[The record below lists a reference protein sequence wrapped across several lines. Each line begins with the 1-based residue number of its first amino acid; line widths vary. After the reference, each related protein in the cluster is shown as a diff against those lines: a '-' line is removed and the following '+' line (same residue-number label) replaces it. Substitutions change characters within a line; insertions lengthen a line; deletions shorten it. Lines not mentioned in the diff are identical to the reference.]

1 MNLLQRWFVQP
12 GAVRGWALVSLVAN
26 VVIIVT
32 GGAVRLT
39 ESGLGCA
46 EWPKCTEQSL
56 VTTPEMGLHGVIE
69 FGNRLLGA
77 VVVAIAVGA
86 LLAAWKRAPRR
97 SSLVGLAFAVVALTV
112 SQAVIGGISVWTGL
126 NSWIV
131 GLHFAVSMVILVF
144 ALALYLRSGEPDGP
158 ARPLVPRAAVL
169 LGRTVVAAAA
179 VVILIGVV
187 VTGSGPHAGDADTP
201 RNGLDPELMS
211 QLHADAVW
219 LLIGLSV
226 ALVFTMHAVRA
237 PEAARRAAYTLLAV
251 ELLQGLIGY
260 VQYYTDLPELLVGMH
275 MLGASLLWI
284 AALAVTFTLRR
295 RTPLES
301 SPHLIVVGDE
311 SEPEEADVPEQA
323 ADAEPEATA
332 KR

>member
-1 MNLLQRWFVQP
+1 MKLLQRWFNQP
-12 GAVRGWALVSLVAN
+12 SAVRRWALASLIAN

-56 VTTPEMGLHGVIE
+56 IATPEMGVHGAIE
-69 FGNRLLGA
+69 FGNRLLGV
-77 VVVAIAVGA
+77 VVVALAVAA

-97 SSLVGLAFAVVALTV
+97 TSLVALALGVVLLAV

-131 GLHFAVSMVILVF
+131 GLHFVVSMVILV
-144 ALALYLRSGEPDGP
+144 LAFSLYLRSGEPGGP
-158 ARPLVPRAAVL
+158 PRPLVPRAVTLLARAVIA
-169 LGRTVVAAAA
+169 AAAA
-179 VVILIGVV
+179 VILLGVV
-187 VTGSGPHAGDADTP
+187 VTGSGPHAGDEDTP

-211 QLHADAVW
+211 QVHADAVW

-226 ALVFTMHAVRA
+226 ALVFTLHAVKA
-237 PEAARRAAYTLLAV
+237 PHTARRAAHVLVAV

-260 VQYYTDLPELLVGMH
+260 VQYYTGLPEVLVGMH

-284 AALAVTFTLRR
+284 SALGVTFALRR
-295 RTPLES
+295 REPAEAGN
-301 SPHLIVVGDE
+301 PHRIIVPRP
-311 SEPEEADVPEQA
+311 SEAPTGPAPAEA
-323 ADAEPEATA
+323 ATGH
-332 KR
+332 

>member
-1 MNLLQRWFVQP
+1 M
-12 GAVRGWALVSLVAN
+12 
-26 VVIIVT
+26 
-32 GGAVRLT
+32 
-39 ESGLGCA
+39 
-46 EWPKCTEQSL
+46 
-56 VTTPEMGLHGVIE
+56 
-69 FGNRLLGA
+69 
-77 VVVAIAVGA
+77 
-86 LLAAWKRAPRR
+86 
-97 SSLVGLAFAVVALTV
+97 
-112 SQAVIGGISVWTGL
+112 
-126 NSWIV
+126 
-131 GLHFAVSMVILVF
+131 
-144 ALALYLRSGEPDGP
+144 
-158 ARPLVPRAAVL
+158 
-169 LGRTVVAAAA
+169 
-179 VVILIGVV
+179 
-187 VTGSGPHAGDADTP
+187 TGSGPHAGDADTP

-226 ALVFTMHAVRA
+226 ALVFTMHAVKA

>member
-1 MNLLQRWFVQP
+1 MNLLQRWFAQP

-56 VTTPEMGLHGVIE
+56 VTTPEMGLHGAIE

-77 VVVAIAVGA
+77 VVVAIAVAA
-86 LLAAWKRAPRR
+86 LLAAWKRTPRR
-97 SSLVGLAFAVVALTV
+97 SSLVGLAFGVVALTA

-169 LGRTVVAAAA
+169 LGRAVVAAAA

-226 ALVFTMHAVRA
+226 ALVFTMHAVKA
-237 PEAARRAAYTLLAV
+237 PEAARRAAHVLLAV

-323 ADAEPEATA
+323 ADTEPEVTA